1 MTPKQRRTYIDE
13 LGAIYLDRPGYLVTG
28 ERRRRIGVILDR
40 VAAEGAALDR
50 VAMTSEQQATV
61 DAWAWCEAHNAD
73 IYYDPP
79 EVADRGVVITWQVGD
94 EYGHGVG
101 NTLAEAVANA
111 KETDA

>member
-1 MTPKQRRTYIDE
+1 MKQHGIGWLNWPDRTPET
-13 LGAIYLDRPGYLVTG
+13 LDPIFGCSKVSPGCKNCWA
-28 ERRRRIGVILDR
+28 ER
-40 VAAEGAALDR
+40 VAARITACQYG
-50 VAMTSEQQATV
+50 
-61 DAWAWCEAHNAD
+61 CEAHNAD